1 MLSQSSLQL
10 HIPTPAH
17 KYDVVPKLSD
27 NFRFCRKSG
36 EECESK
42 LWQVLWQHTVTAD
55 RFSPLLNTS
64 KSINDIGVL
73 HAWSKSHSK
82 AILLNDKHTVEGGF
96 STGIRI
102 LLCPCLF
109 HYFRNLLNHPYII
122 FGHEIVTCLF
132 CYRSIIQNTCLFCYR
147 SALQII
153 SQFALLL
160 YSFSDRLSILLAQN
174 CHSRLFVLL
183 PRNCRSHLSVLLPQ
197 RRWIHFSAS
206 LIVSVFVLLL

>member
-1 MLSQSSLQL
+1 M
-10 HIPTPAH
+10 
-17 KYDVVPKLSD
+17 
-27 NFRFCRKSG
+27 
-36 EECESK
+36 
-42 LWQVLWQHTVTAD
+42 TAD

-147 SALQII
+147 SIIQNTCLFCYRSALQII

-197 RRWIHFSAS
+197 RR
-206 LIVSVFVLLL
+206 